1 MIRVIGRSSLIL
13 LAACGPPWVADED
26 DGLRVLSVSRRS
38 NGAGLL
44 RLKVPVDPGEDALL
58 MTAITADVD
67 AFVDQLVAP
76 DGEVV
81 IKAEEWW
88 DAPLTK
94 TNAVFSANVVTFN
107 WPVGAQDR
115 PLEAGVWTL
124 DVRTEEAQV
133 QVDVEVALRPEGV
146 LTTGS
151 LKVDLFFSGGLESN
165 DDLVRGTEAAVARWQ
180 TIYGDIGID
189 LDVTLQVW
197 NGPST
202 LAPPAIGDGDSWLSL
217 AQGKDLRT
225 INVVMAPFVEGGRGV
240 YGVSGSIPG
249 ALRATD
255 RSGVLINASE
265 ALGVDGVLSAA
276 DERLLSETLAHEV
289 GHYLGL
295 YHPVES
301 SYALWDS
308 LEDTDQCTS
317 ASSCANILGD
327 NMMFP
332 SPVCESEPC
341 TPENLVSQTMI
352 THDQAAVAHRYTGVD

>member
-1 MIRVIGRSSLIL
+1 MH
-13 LAACGPPWVADED
+13 
-26 DGLRVLSVSRRS
+26 
-38 NGAGLL
+38 GAGVNIEGVNLACAEQL
-44 RLKVPVDPGEDALL
+44 RGNGED
-58 MTAITADVD
+58 
-67 AFVDQLVAP
+67 P
-76 DGEVV
+76 R
-81 IKAEEWW
+81 
-88 DAPLTK
+88 PR
-94 TNAVFSANVVTFN
+94 ANVEDPIT
-107 WPVGAQDR
+107 R
-115 PLEAGVWTL
+115 
-124 DVRTEEAQV
+124 AQV
-133 QVDVEVALRPEGV
+133 LLDRRQTE
-146 LTTGS
+146 TGS
-151 LKVDLFFSGGLESN
+151 LMLPGPERYAGIEGN

-240 YGVSGSIPG
+240 YGVAGSIPG